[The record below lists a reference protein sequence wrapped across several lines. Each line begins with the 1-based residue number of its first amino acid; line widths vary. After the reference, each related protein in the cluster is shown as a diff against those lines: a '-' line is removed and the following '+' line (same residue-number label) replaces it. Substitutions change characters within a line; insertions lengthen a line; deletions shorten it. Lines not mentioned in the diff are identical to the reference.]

1 MDRLD
6 ALSES
11 LNESLT
17 TYKDEV
23 DYVIEQAGENLTK
36 EEIHQVCKQVFY
48 AVSTIQSEI
57 INYLKTERS

>member
-11 LNESLT
+11 LNESLS
-17 TYKDEV
+17 TYKGEI
-23 DYVIEQAGENLTK
+23 DYIVEQAGDNLTK
-36 EEIHQVCKQVFY
+36 EEFHQVCKQVFY

-57 INYLKTERS
+57 INYLRTERL